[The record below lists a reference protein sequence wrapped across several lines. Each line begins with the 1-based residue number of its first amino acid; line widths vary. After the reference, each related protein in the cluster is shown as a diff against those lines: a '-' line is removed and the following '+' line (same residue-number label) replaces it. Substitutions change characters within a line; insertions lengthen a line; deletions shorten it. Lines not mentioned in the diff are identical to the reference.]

1 MTILE
6 YFMEPKF
13 LLYCLA
19 DLALIATSLVYGV
32 KLLRKRN
39 GLLGFE
45 WLITTFSATNL
56 MLNALTGK
64 PAFFSASLFCDAF
77 SRGFGIPV
85 ITIAGMMAVTHR
97 YKPSIIVDVVYVVGA
112 LAGTVVVWTA
122 DFMIQPKPYFYL
134 AMWSLFS
141 VYLVYVVKR
150 LLGAGEK
157 RTAASVTVALV
168 STQIIASLYDFYRI
182 PGDSDHMI
190 FYIFALLSWSYLSVA
205 LYYAY
210 CALEHAQERQMDLD
224 RRHTLGSLR
233 RNPL

>member
-1 MTILE
+1 
-6 YFMEPKF
+6 MEPKF

-19 DLALIATSLVYGV
+19 DLALIATSLIYGV

-39 GLLGFE
+39 ALLGFE

-56 MLNALTGK
+56 MLNALTGE
-64 PAFFSASLFCDAF
+64 PAFFSVSLFCDAF
-77 SRGFGIPV
+77 SRGFGIPI

-97 YKPSIIVDVVYVVGA
+97 YKPSIFIDVVYVVGA

-122 DFMIQPKPYFYL
+122 DFMVQPKPYFYL
-134 AMWSLFS
+134 VMWSLFS

-157 RTAASVTVALV
+157 RTAVSMIVALV
-168 STQIIASLYDFYRI
+168 STQIIASIYDFYRI

-210 CALEHAQERQMDLD
+210 GALERTQEQQMNLD
-224 RRHTLGSLR
+224 RRHSLGSLR